1 MEYYQD
7 YLSPEMYQH
16 LKKTATPVAGIA
28 GLTQLGENRGL
39 ETPEALKFLVELYQ
53 TLAPE
58 LASVLKRRTLDRSF
72 IDQRVAAL
80 YEFNQKEGV
89 DYLSVNYQTILGL
102 EDGEG
107 RIVVGPKRADYVKKG
122 GQPIAPLPEYL
133 TGAHVTLF
141 GPPDSAKLAINAMNA
156 YHRQLPGEPAI
167 VGELLSRSK
176 NNPMWGADDE
186 DSKTPLRSDLVSAGV
201 NLTGCFTGRLS
212 EVDERTGK
220 VYKINSQNQALPL
233 KRFPGLALPS
243 FFLFFNDQPIPLHLY
258 DFALHFF
265 HHIHN
270 PRALVFYVPKLE
282 NEEEARYIRLMMET
296 AEKMAQKIDPKYKM
310 GTIRLMIVLE
320 NPRAIFRAHEIMDE
334 LYPYFVGASLGWHD
348 YLASTARLFK
358 EDGNYRI
365 PVKADPNIVIKYIK
379 ASHRLLADVVGPRG
393 GIKVGGMYG
402 ILPVGSDIKS
412 DSFQITLK
420 GYFKDVITQM
430 KRDLT
435 GFWVAHP
442 DFVRLGIAMVEAWK
456 DYQSG
461 QKSSLKTL
469 VDELLSPKYASEI
482 WTFIEGPDIEGLD
495 VDDPLYARSLIVAD
509 VRESNYIANNHPDEV
524 RYNVFQ
530 CLQYLADWLTGSGC
544 VALPAQIENVAV
556 RVMDDLATTER
567 SRWEV
572 WHEIRHGR
580 FQLEDLIQIA
590 FEEMTFI
597 RKDLS
602 DEKKIVQVK
611 YDERTAK
618 WYPVAFKLMLRLMTD
633 EKPVEFAT
641 ELLLPFTVDVIREAH
656 EPWQKALELDQ
667 KKFKL
672 NSHVEKI
679 THAFEALGS
688 MKLAKVLAG
697 QTVFDPAEG
706 FVVVESFNLND
717 IEYAASFHGDIGES
731 KKSLDAHAANEQA
744 KVFDADVAIKSELKR
759 WGADYKKKFG
769 MKFLISAKDKSA
781 SDLLA
786 ALQNRM
792 NNSQATEERN
802 AKAALWEIAI
812 KRLSSKASVTQFETI
827 LSKHQVKGAQITITH
842 PFGEQTLS
850 LGTSDGAKPVT
861 DETMFEI
868 ASLSKSIGVA
878 FALEWFKVQGIS
890 LDTKVNELL
899 AKTKSSYRIPGE
911 WGGHVTLTH
920 LMNHHALNLHYVNG
934 VPGNESMPSIEEF
947 LNGNP
952 KYGYEAIQVVNP
964 PGTKFKYSGAGF
976 IVLEHVLEALSGKKF
991 VELTHEFLIKNELSE
1006 IKFETPQNPAHGFRG
1021 ANKVPGDFLNFP
1033 RIAAGAFG
1041 TTRALQ
1047 TFLKHLTQAYHSL
1060 SGSGAISHYTARLM
1074 LWAKDDGCREFMGCD
1089 MGLGIFVLEGGQ
1101 NKWTLHQGA
1110 NDGFRCLF
1118 LHCFHGP
1125 DQGKGLSILCNGELN
1140 GVQFI
1145 AEATQEILKL
1155 LSPQGIDPNL
1165 FKAGFSTEKL
1175 KQEEVVNTGYRELIF
1190 KAFEPRLPETIIK
1203 KGSPD
1208 PLAKYNLCVGGKIER
1223 VTNQLFARAEN
1234 LLSDHEPIFDPE
1246 LFGREGKIM
1255 DSWETVRHNAHHD
1268 ELEFALKAPSTI
1280 HYVSLSTK
1288 YHFGNHAP
1296 AVRLEG
1302 LVNGQWQ
1309 ELLARVEL
1317 EGHALMR
1324 IKLPETK
1331 TVYSK
1336 IKVQMFPDGG
1346 LSRLGLY
1353 KELPANVAIE
1363 FKTWDK
1369 RQSVKFSE
1377 KIPHTKKP
1385 LSLPFKTTT
1394 EKIQQRLKKSGL
1406 VDLASKALGADVISA
1421 SNEHYGPA
1429 AQVISPYRPLNM
1441 FDGMESARSRI
1452 PGHHEEV
1459 TIRLAKSARL
1469 ERIELDYSYFVN
1481 NNPMHVCI
1489 EGKVADKWQT
1499 LVPKT
1504 LAKCFAGNKQDFKLK
1519 LTEEVSELRVK
1530 AYPCGG
1536 LNRVHAW
1543 GRV

>member
-16 LKKTATPVAGIA
+16 LKKTATPVPGIP

-53 TLAPE
+53 ALAPE
-58 LASVLKRRTLDRSF
+58 LGAVLKRRTQDRAF

-89 DYLSVNYQTILGL
+89 DYLSVDYQTILGL
-102 EDGEG
+102 EDGDG

-212 EVDERTGK
+212 EIDERTGK
-220 VYKINSQNQALPL
+220 VYEIKPQNQALPL

-296 AEKMAQKIDPKYKM
+296 AEKMAQKIDLKYKM

-420 GYFKDVITQM
+420 GYFKDVVTQM

-456 DYQSG
+456 DYQAG
-461 QKSSLKTL
+461 NKSSLKTL
-469 VDELLSPKYASEI
+469 VDELLSPKYAAEI
-482 WTFIEGPDIEGLD
+482 WKFIEGPDIEGLD
-495 VDDPLYARSLIVAD
+495 LDDPLYARSLIVAD

-580 FQLEDLIQIA
+580 FKLEDLIQIA

-633 EKPVEFAT
+633 ELPVEFAT
-641 ELLLPFTVDVIREAH
+641 ELLLPFTVDSIREAQD
-656 EPWQKALELDQ
+656 PWQKALELDQ
-667 KKFKL
+667 QKFKL
-672 NSHVEKI
+672 NPRVEKL
-679 THAFEALGS
+679 TLAFEALGS
-688 MKLAKVLAG
+688 MKLASVLAG
-697 QTVFDPAEG
+697 QTVFDPSVG
-706 FVVVESFNLND
+706 LSVVESFNLND

-731 KKSLDAHAANEQA
+731 KKSLDAHAAKEQA
-744 KVFDADVAIKSELKR
+744 KVFDADEVIKSELRK
-759 WGADYKKKFG
+759 WGEEYKKKFG

-786 ALQNRM
+786 ALKNRI
-792 NNSQATEERN
+792 NNSQATEERH
-802 AKAALWEIAI
+802 AKAALWEIAY
-812 KRLSSKASVTQFETI
+812 KRLNSRVDVKHFES
-827 LSKHQVKGAQITITH
+827 LLHKHQVKGAQITISQ
-842 PFGEQTLS
+842 PYGEQTLC
-850 LGTSDGAKPVT
+850 LGSSDGTNPVT
-861 DETMFEI
+861 EETMFEI

-878 FALEWFKVQGIS
+878 FALEWFSSQGIS
-890 LDTKVNELL
+890 LNTKVNELL
-899 AKTKSSYRIPGE
+899 SKTKSSYRIPGE
-911 WGGHVTLTH
+911 WGDQVTLTH

-934 VPGNESMPSIEEF
+934 VPGNEPMPSIEEF
-947 LNGNP
+947 LSGNP
-952 KYGYEAIQVVNP
+952 KYGYDAIQVVNP

-976 IVLEHVLEALSGKKF
+976 IVLEHLLEALSGKKL
-991 VELTHEFLIKNELSE
+991 VELTRDFLAKNDLSE
-1006 IKFETPQNPAHGFRG
+1006 IKFETPPNPTHGFKG
-1021 ANKVPGDFLNFP
+1021 ENKVAGNFLNFP

-1041 TTRALQ
+1041 TAKGLQ
-1047 TFLKHLTQAYHSL
+1047 TFLKHLTTAYHSL
-1060 SGSGAISHYTARLM
+1060 SGSGAISHDTARLM
-1074 LWAKDDGCREFMGCD
+1074 LWAKDEGCREFMGCD
-1089 MGLGIFVLEGGQ
+1089 MGLGIFVLEGGL

-1155 LSPQGIDPNL
+1155 LAPQGIDPSK
-1165 FKAGFSTEKL
+1165 FKSAFSTDKL

-1190 KAFEPRLPETIIK
+1190 KAFEPRLPEAIMK
-1203 KGSPD
+1203 KGPQD

-1255 DSWETVRHNAHHD
+1255 DSWETVRHNPHHD
-1268 ELEFALKAPSTI
+1268 EMEFSLAIPSLVN
-1280 HYVSLSTK
+1280 YVALSTK

-1302 LVNGQWQ
+1302 MVNGQWQ
-1309 ELLARVEL
+1309 ELLAKVEL

-1324 IKLPETK
+1324 IKLSESSA
-1331 TVYSK
+1331 VYTK

-1353 KELPANVAIE
+1353 KELPANITTE

-1369 RQSVKFSE
+1369 RQSVKFTE
-1377 KIPHTKKP
+1377 KIPHTQKP
-1385 LSLPFKTTT
+1385 LSLPFKTTPA
-1394 EKIQQRLKKSGL
+1394 KIQQRFKKAGL
-1406 VDLASKALGADVISA
+1406 IDLASKSLGAEVISA

-1459 TIRLAKSARL
+1459 TIRLAKSAKL

-1481 NNPMHVCI
+1481 NNPMFVSI
-1489 EGKVADKWQT
+1489 EGKVADKWQE

-1536 LNRVHAW
+1536 LNRVRAW
-1543 GRV
+1543 GKS

>member
-1 MEYYQD
+1 
-7 YLSPEMYQH
+7 
-16 LKKTATPVAGIA
+16 
-28 GLTQLGENRGL
+28 
-39 ETPEALKFLVELYQ
+39 
-53 TLAPE
+53 
-58 LASVLKRRTLDRSF
+58 
-72 IDQRVAAL
+72 
-80 YEFNQKEGV
+80 
-89 DYLSVNYQTILGL
+89 
-102 EDGEG
+102 
-107 RIVVGPKRADYVKKG
+107 
-122 GQPIAPLPEYL
+122 
-133 TGAHVTLF
+133 
-141 GPPDSAKLAINAMNA
+141 
-156 YHRQLPGEPAI
+156 
-167 VGELLSRSK
+167 
-176 NNPMWGADDE
+176 
-186 DSKTPLRSDLVSAGV
+186 
-201 NLTGCFTGRLS
+201 
-212 EVDERTGK
+212 
-220 VYKINSQNQALPL
+220 
-233 KRFPGLALPS
+233 
-243 FFLFFNDQPIPLHLY
+243 
-258 DFALHFF
+258 
-265 HHIHN
+265 
-270 PRALVFYVPKLE
+270 
-282 NEEEARYIRLMMET
+282 
-296 AEKMAQKIDPKYKM
+296 
-310 GTIRLMIVLE
+310 
-320 NPRAIFRAHEIMDE
+320 
-334 LYPYFVGASLGWHD
+334 
-348 YLASTARLFK
+348 
-358 EDGNYRI
+358 
-365 PVKADPNIVIKYIK
+365 
-379 ASHRLLADVVGPRG
+379 
-393 GIKVGGMYG
+393 
-402 ILPVGSDIKS
+402 
-412 DSFQITLK
+412 
-420 GYFKDVITQM
+420 
-430 KRDLT
+430 
-435 GFWVAHP
+435 
-442 DFVRLGIAMVEAWK
+442 
-456 DYQSG
+456 
-461 QKSSLKTL
+461 
-469 VDELLSPKYASEI
+469 
-482 WTFIEGPDIEGLD
+482 
-495 VDDPLYARSLIVAD
+495 
-509 VRESNYIANNHPDEV
+509 
-524 RYNVFQ
+524 
-530 CLQYLADWLTGSGC
+530 
-544 VALPAQIENVAV
+544 
-556 RVMDDLATTER
+556 
-567 SRWEV
+567 
-572 WHEIRHGR
+572 
-580 FQLEDLIQIA
+580 
-590 FEEMTFI
+590 
-597 RKDLS
+597 
-602 DEKKIVQVK
+602 
-611 YDERTAK
+611 
-618 WYPVAFKLMLRLMTD
+618 
-633 EKPVEFAT
+633 
-641 ELLLPFTVDVIREAH
+641 
-656 EPWQKALELDQ
+656 
-667 KKFKL
+667 
-672 NSHVEKI
+672 
-679 THAFEALGS
+679 
-688 MKLAKVLAG
+688 
-697 QTVFDPAEG
+697 
-706 FVVVESFNLND
+706 
-717 IEYAASFHGDIGES
+717 
-731 KKSLDAHAANEQA
+731 
-744 KVFDADVAIKSELKR
+744 
-759 WGADYKKKFG
+759 
-769 MKFLISAKDKSA
+769 
-781 SDLLA
+781 
-786 ALQNRM
+786 
-792 NNSQATEERN
+792 
-802 AKAALWEIAI
+802 
-812 KRLSSKASVTQFETI
+812 
-827 LSKHQVKGAQITITH
+827 
-842 PFGEQTLS
+842 
-850 LGTSDGAKPVT
+850 
-861 DETMFEI
+861 
-868 ASLSKSIGVA
+868 
-878 FALEWFKVQGIS
+878 
-890 LDTKVNELL
+890 
-899 AKTKSSYRIPGE
+899 
-911 WGGHVTLTH
+911 
-920 LMNHHALNLHYVNG
+920 MNHHALNLHYVNG